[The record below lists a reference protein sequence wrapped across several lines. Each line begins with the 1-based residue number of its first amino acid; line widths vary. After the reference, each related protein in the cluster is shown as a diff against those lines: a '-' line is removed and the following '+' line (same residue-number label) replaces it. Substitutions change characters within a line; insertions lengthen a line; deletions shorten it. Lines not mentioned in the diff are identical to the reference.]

1 MGLLLELRPAH
12 DRSSP
17 PASTLHRRIGRSVPH
32 LEHGPEAAASLLSA
46 SSAGF
51 RIAPVIRRASSL
63 IAALWLGLS
72 ATATAAWAAPPTK
85 VQHTGSVTGEL
96 KQGNAVTVRVAIEH
110 PNGWQNVQRVVIALR
125 LRGRPL
131 DQIVFQAQDLSLS
144 IVGDG
149 GPVVL
154 GQAGELHGPYFTVD
168 TSAVALQ
175 ASKDRLGLIVPVRI
189 GSAPPPGGRLFY
201 TYSALGAPAPG
212 FLPLTPPVK
221 GGGGFS
227 WGTLAVAIAAALF
240 VGGFVGNLFSSRRRP
255 ARPSIY
261 ATVQRRLEQER
272 AAR

>member
-1 MGLLLELRPAH
+1 MPGASPLS
-12 DRSSP
+12 RSGV
-17 PASTLHRRIGRSVPH
+17 R
-32 LEHGPEAAASLLSA
+32 
-46 SSAGF
+46 F
-51 RIAPVIRRASSL
+51 RMALVIRRASRL
-63 IAALWLGLS
+63 LAAVWLGLS
-72 ATATAAWAAPPTK
+72 ATATAASAAPAAK
-85 VQHTGSVTGEL
+85 VRHSGSVTGEL
-96 KQGNAVTVRVAIEH
+96 KQGNTVTVRIAIDH
-110 PNGWQNVQRVVIALR
+110 PNGWQNVQRVVIAMR
-125 LRGRPL
+125 LRGQPL
-131 DQIVFQAQDLSLS
+131 DQIVFQSQDLSLS

-154 GQAGELHGPYFTVD
+154 GQVGELHGPFFTVD

-175 ASKDRLGLIVPVRI
+175 ASKNRLGLIVPVRI
-189 GSAPPPGGRLFY
+189 GSAPPPGARLFY

-221 GGGGFS
+221 GSGGFS

-255 ARPSIY
+255 TRPSIY